1 MDTGKYEGYDTG
13 DFLLDDDFAKWV
25 KHPDPEKDLQMRRFL
40 ECHPAKRKPVQEAV
54 FILRSL
60 QPVETEVTLRK
71 PDFLFRKSPSGT
83 ISIRRNLKWM
93 KAAAIFLFLIT
104 AGSLFYFLALNK
116 QPLLPEIAVAGKA
129 GKGMMILSDGSVHE
143 FDTEV
148 TRIRQDAGGVVRLNG
163 DTIASSPGNQEN
175 SRIAMN
181 QVVVPFGKRSDIILP
196 DGTHIW
202 LNSGSRLHYPPAFEG
217 HSREVLLSGEAFF
230 DVVSDASKPFY
241 VTMKDMKVKV
251 LGTRFNLTSYPDD
264 PTSQAIL
271 LAGKITA
278 GKNRLFTRTI
288 DLVPGERIVYEKS
301 TESFVKDKV
310 DVNDFSS
317 WVDGYLIFRNQPV
330 HDVIKKLERY
340 YNHRIVVEK
349 GLENVTYSGK
359 LDLVES
365 LECVLGNISFTSS
378 FTLKYENGIFNIK
391 P

>member
-1 MDTGKYEGYDTG
+1 MNTEKYAGYDTG
-13 DFLLDDDFAKWV
+13 GFLLDDDFSKWV
-25 KHPDPEKDLQMRRFL
+25 KHPDPEKDLLMSRFL
-40 ECHPAKRKPVQEAV
+40 DSHPSRRKPVQEAV

-60 QPVETEVTLRK
+60 QPVEPEVTLRK
-71 PDFLFRKSPSGT
+71 PDFLFRKYTTGT
-83 ISIRRNLKWM
+83 VSLRKVRKWM
-93 KAAAIFLFLIT
+93 KAAAVILFLAA
-104 AGSLFYFLALNK
+104 AGSLTYFLAQKK
-116 QPLLPEIAVAGKA
+116 QPFLPELAVAEKA

-148 TRIRQDAGGVVRLNG
+148 TQIRQDASGVVHVNG
-163 DTIASSPGNQEN
+163 ESITCTPGKPEKNQM
-175 SRIAMN
+175 ILN

-202 LNSGSRLHYPPAFEG
+202 LNSGSRLHYPTTFED
-217 HSREVLLSGEAFF
+217 HSREVILSGEAFF
-230 DVVSDASKPFY
+230 DVVSDASRPFY

-264 PTSQAIL
+264 PTTQAIL

-278 GKNRLFTRTI
+278 GKNRLFTRSI

-310 DVNDFSS
+310 DVNVYSS
-317 WVDGYLIFRNQPV
+317 WVDGYLIFRSQPV

-340 YNHRIVVEK
+340 YNQRIVVEK

-365 LECVLGNISFTSS
+365 LESVLGNISFTSS
-378 FTLKYENGIFNIK
+378 FTLKYEDGIFNIK